1 LGCGVEI
8 VVGGKDEATFS
19 GEFSKQAGKRF
30 GGISIQTSEGFIKK
44 EDMGFLSECPGEK
57 GPLLL
62 SSRKLADLTVTK
74 ISNTQSVE
82 GVLNSFMVF
91 SCITFPQ
98 SKVGVP
104 SHFDQTAHGDG
115 EIPVDFLPLG
125 KISELAG
132 PLFHGCATP
141 LDVPSSSWDQASD
154 GLQ

>member
-62 SSRKLADLTVTK
+62 SSRELADLTVTK

-82 GVLNSFMVF
+82 GVLNGFMVF

-98 SKVGVP
+98 SKVGVS

-125 KISELAG
+125 KISKLAG